1 MVNVKVSMRMDD
13 SSTPQLPVMSLIS
26 RSAISTFFCAVRA
39 GFVEDLVAALQA
51 AEVVEREVRG
61 L

>member
-1 MVNVKVSMRMDD
+1 MNGF
-13 SSTPQLPVMSLIS
+13 QH
-26 RSAISTFFCAVRA
+26 VRA